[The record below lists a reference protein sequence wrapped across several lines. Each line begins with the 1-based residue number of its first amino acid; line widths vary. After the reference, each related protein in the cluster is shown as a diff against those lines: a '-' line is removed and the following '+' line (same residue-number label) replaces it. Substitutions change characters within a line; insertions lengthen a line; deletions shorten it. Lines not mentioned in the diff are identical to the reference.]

1 MCEFSG
7 STQLQALRI
16 TIQLMKLLVDGVK
29 YSGKNINNPSKS
41 LEHSINL
48 ETALKHYWDE
58 QGQI

>member
-29 YSGKNINNPSKS
+29 YSGKNIINPLKS
-41 LEHSINL
+41 LEHSI
-48 ETALKHYWDE
+48 K
-58 QGQI
+58 